1 MSALLL
7 FAAAASAAAT
17 SGAQDVVGS
26 FLGGLASAPPVS
38 LRLCPLR
45 VLPAHNPTVCNVTA
59 GTWTYNWGDGY
70 NYTIVARAAPNP
82 RPALCGAHSQCHRS
96 IPAHSIAAV
105 RERKSSLWATA
116 GGKGAHFRLPQTMI
130 LAGACR
136 PRASAPAALS
146 AAACANASSPTTCRC
161 APRRRAAGSGA

>member
-7 FAAAASAAAT
+7 FAAAASVAAT

-45 VLPAHNPTVCNVTA
+45 VLPAHNPTVCNVT

-82 RPALCGAHSQCHRS
+82 RPALCGAHSQSHRS
-96 IPAHSIAAV
+96 IPGHCMAAV
-105 RERKSSLWATA
+105 RELLKEQPV
-116 GGKGAHFRLPQTMI
+116 GY
-130 LAGACR
+130 
-136 PRASAPAALS
+136 
-146 AAACANASSPTTCRC
+146 
-161 APRRRAAGSGA
+161 GSRNYFLVA